1 MSEEDIEAS
10 RKKLGIVTKEKAGEA
25 KECSANQCFKPAYNL
40 CKYCKR
46 NYCTTHAKPIISMSL
61 HQKLLLDKRD
71 YAKYK
76 KYNDDWDIKDGHPCA
91 AYTKAWN
98 EEHIK
103 KSKQNYENTNQVY
116 DILFGKNSS
125 GSGYQKPFKVNKKLN
140 SNTKYYDYTNPYNLN
155 KTTKFS
161 KLQNIYDISLIK
173 FSIVFAI
180 ILCVIAALSISPL
193 LISGFNKLSFDL
205 FESDAF
211 LSDFII
217 IVVIS
222 LFYSKIVYRR
232 IRYWAVVCI
241 AIITSTMLLWLVNF
255 SHILSIYNFMELF
268 AIIFISTYAGNLIGK
283 WLSSKAYTKIQ
294 KIVIYS
300 VKIPLVLFVV
310 FVLGSLSLHF
320 SFIIQSVNQQSAT
333 NPNASNLNN
342 TLVNNIP
349 NIIGQISNSISS
361 LNLLPPQINDTWAT
375 EFFGNVSRERGSQYN
390 YCPVLSTFAKTRFN
404 TMVTDYG
411 VSHYGY
417 AQNFNNY
424 WPGGYIYGD
433 EIYTGFGEEVFY
445 PSGSAPNNYT
455 TQIMET
461 APGHWQELI
470 DTNLTYYGYY
480 IANGPTYVILGPG
493 GGYGTECPVTEIPG
507 PNINIQQYFAQYGC
521 SVETSNET
529 WFVIELAAVCPQ
541 SYQNAASSN

>member
-10 RKKLGIVTKEKAGEA
+10 RKRIGISTKEKNVDAQ
-25 KECSANQCFKPAYNL
+25 ECSANQCFKPASSI
-40 CKYCKR
+40 CKYCKH
-46 NYCTTHAKPIISMSL
+46 NYCTTHTKPIISMSL
-61 HQKLLLDKRD
+61 HQKLSLDRSD
-71 YAKYK
+71 YEKYK
-76 KYNDDWDIKDGHPCA
+76 KYNDDWNRKDGHPCA
-91 AYTKAWN
+91 AYTEFWN

-103 KSKQNYENTNQVY
+103 KSKQNYENTNRAY

-125 GSGYQKPFKVNKKLN
+125 GRTYQKPSKHYTVSNSSAETYSYTNQYN
-140 SNTKYYDYTNPYNLN
+140 SNR
-155 KTTKFS
+155 TTKPS
-161 KLQNIYDISLIK
+161 KLENIYDISLIK

-180 ILCVIAALSISPL
+180 ILCVIATLSIGL
-193 LISGFNKLSFDL
+193 LIISGFNKLSL
-205 FESDAF
+205 GLIESYAF
-211 LSDFII
+211 LSDFIV

-232 IRYWAVVCI
+232 IRYWAVLCI
-241 AIITSTMLLWLVNF
+241 AIINSTLLLYIVNF
-255 SHILSIYNFMELF
+255 SRILSIFNFMEIF
-268 AIIFISTYAGNLIGK
+268 AIIFASTYVGNLIGK
-283 WLSSKAYTKIQ
+283 WLSGRAYTKIQ

-300 VKIPLVLFVV
+300 VKILLVV
-310 FVLGSLSLHF
+310 FVIFVLGNLSLHF
-320 SFIIQSVNQQSAT
+320 SSIIQNVNQSSST
-333 NPNASNLNN
+333 NPNSSNFNN

-349 NIIGQISNSISS
+349 NVIGQISNSINS

-375 EFFGNVSRERGSQYN
+375 EFFENVSRERGSQYN

-411 VSHYGY
+411 ISHYGY
-417 AQNFNNY
+417 AQDFNSY
-424 WPGGYIYGD
+424 WPDGYTYGD
-433 EIYTGFGEEVFY
+433 EIYTAFGEEVFY
-445 PSGSAPNNYT
+445 PSGSTSNNYT

-493 GGYGTECPVTEIPG
+493 GGYGAECPVTEIPG

-541 SYQNAASSN
+541 SYQNSAVSN

>member
-10 RKKLGIVTKEKAGEA
+10 RKKLGISTDGKGVKAQD
-25 KECSANQCFKPAYNL
+25 CSANQCFKTAFNI

-46 NYCTTHAKPIISMSL
+46 NYCTIHAKPTITMSL
-61 HQKLLLDKRD
+61 HQKISLDKSD
-71 YAKYK
+71 YEKYK
-76 KYNDDWDIKDGHPCA
+76 KYNDDWDRKDGHPCA
-91 AYTKAWN
+91 AYTEVWN

-103 KSKQNYENTNQVY
+103 KSKRNNENTNRAY
-116 DILFGKNSS
+116 DILFGKN
-125 GSGYQKPFKVNKKLN
+125 GSGRGYTEPFKANKKSN
-140 SNTKYYDYTNPYNLN
+140 SNTESYSFTNSYNSN
-155 KTTKFS
+155 KTTKLS
-161 KLQNIYDISLIK
+161 KLWNIYDISLIK

-180 ILCVIAALSISPL
+180 ILCVIATLSIGL
-193 LISGFNKLSFDL
+193 LLTSGFNKLSLTL

-211 LSDFII
+211 LSDFIV

-232 IRYWAVVCI
+232 IQYWAVVCI
-241 AIITSTMLLWLVNF
+241 AIINSTLLLWLVNF
-255 SHILSIYNFMELF
+255 SHILSIYNFMEIFTVIF
-268 AIIFISTYAGNLIGK
+268 ASTYAGNLIGK
-283 WLSSKAYTKIQ
+283 WLSSRAYTKIQ

-300 VKIPLVLFVV
+300 VKILLALFVI

-320 SFIIQSVNQQSAT
+320 LSIIQSVNQSSAT
-333 NPNASNLNN
+333 NQNSSNLNN
-342 TLVNNIP
+342 TLVNNIL
-349 NIIGQISNSISS
+349 NIIGQISNSVSS
-361 LNLLPPQINDTWAT
+361 LKLLPAQINDTWAT

-390 YCPVLSTFAKTRFN
+390 YCPALSDFAKTRFN
-404 TMVTDYG
+404 MMVTDYG
-411 VSHYGY
+411 ISHYGY
-417 AQNFNNY
+417 TQDFNSY
-424 WPGGYIYGD
+424 WPNGYTYGD
-433 EIYTGFGEEVFY
+433 EIYTAFGEEVFY
-445 PSGSAPNNYT
+445 PSGSTPNNYT
-455 TQIMET
+455 AQIMET

-493 GGYGTECPVTEIPG
+493 GGYGAECPVTEIPG

-541 SYQNAASSN
+541 SYQNSTSSN